1 MQLYHSKGAQ
11 FKNSNIQII
20 LYMKGLDQ
28 KSINVIL
35 KLKYPI
41 LLKQEEEVLTK
52 YVMYKW
58 VRST

>member
-11 FKNSNIQII
+11 FKNLNIQII

-35 KLKYPI
+35 KLKHPI

-52 YVMYKW
+52 YVMYK
-58 VRST
+58 